1 MGRLFFFLVFLQP
14 LTITTLSWILYPN
27 IVRMAEYVSE
37 YEKER
42 KKKEAKNKGEK

>member
-27 IVRMAEYVSE
+27 VVCMSEYISE

-42 KKKEAKNKGEK
+42 EKEKGVKKR